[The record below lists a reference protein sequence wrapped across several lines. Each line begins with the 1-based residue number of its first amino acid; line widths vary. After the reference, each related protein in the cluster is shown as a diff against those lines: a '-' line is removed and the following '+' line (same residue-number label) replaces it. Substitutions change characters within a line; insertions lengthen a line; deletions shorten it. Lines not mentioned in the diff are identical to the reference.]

1 MLKERNTNPKTSVD
15 DIDSVSI
22 KLASPEKIR
31 QWSRGEVK
39 KPETLNYRTARSE
52 RDGLFCEKIF
62 GPEKDYECYCG
73 KYKGIRYKGIVC
85 EKCGVEITRS
95 IVRRERMG
103 HIELCVPVSHIWYLK
118 NMPSRIATIMGM
130 SASEVEK
137 VIYFAGYLVTKIDE
151 KEKTRLHKE
160 LDDEFKS
167 KMKNIVDEKTK
178 DALRD
183 LMATTKADIDMIY
196 VGKVLDENQYHKF
209 SYKFGSA
216 FEAAIGG
223 EAIYNILK
231 GLNIN
236 DLYKKLT
243 TDLEKATSVE
253 REKIIRRLGFINAMK
268 KSGVRPE
275 WTFIKALPVIPAA
288 LRPMVA
294 LDGGRQATSD
304 INDLYRRVINRNN
317 RLKKLYD
324 IKAPD
329 VILRNEKRI
338 LQEAVDA
345 LLDNSMKGNGPA
357 FSGINPGQKK
367 SLKSIADNLKG
378 KRGIFRQNLLGKR
391 VDYSG
396 RSVIVVGPDLKLN
409 QCGLPKH
416 MALELFKPFVISQIL
431 GKELA
436 FSIKGAN
443 RMIEDREEVVWSILE
458 DIIKGKYVLLNRA
471 PTLHRLSVQAFQPVL
486 IEGNAIQLHPLVCSP
501 FNADFD
507 GDTMSVHVPLSEEA
521 QYEAHNIMAS
531 DRNILKPGTGDA
543 TITGKMLDIVV
554 GSYWVTKIV
563 SDAIGADKYFES
575 PEAAI
580 TALNNDVISYRAPIK
595 VLAPVDPKFGEY
607 SGTLFDTTVGRIL
620 FNQLL
625 PNSITFINR
634 EINKQVMDSIID
646 ELIIKEGRNNVAP
659 IIDSIKKFGFSFAT
673 KSGITWSISDIQI
686 PEDKYKALEDAQEI
700 ADKTYDA
707 FNKGLLSETE
717 KHVKI
722 VRLWQ
727 AVQSQIEKMIPATLP
742 SNGPVNDMVLS
753 GARGSIGNIN
763 QMVGIKGL
771 IATAQGTT
779 IELPIKSS
787 FKEGLT
793 PIEYFIST
801 HGARKGMTDTALN
814 TAKAGYL
821 TRKLFILAQSVI
833 ITEADCKTH
842 DSITVTKKTASGIES
857 NFAKNVFARILA
869 EDVVDANGEVIFK
882 KGHLVSKNDSKVIG
896 KLNIESLQV
905 RSPLTCKTDRGVCAK
920 CYGSDLST
928 GELIDLGES
937 VGTVAAQAIGEPGTQ
952 LTMRTFHAGGVA
964 QAGGDITAGLPR
976 VEELFENRTPKNPAA
991 IASHDGMVT
1000 AVIEKSN
1007 EKVIRILPDV
1017 PVKASKKTG
1026 SELEFSVHPMRI
1038 VQVKV
1043 GQHVAK
1049 GQIMTDGSADVNEIY
1064 DYAGRDEAQAYI
1076 IGEVKKI
1083 YELQGDN
1090 LARKHIEIVVREM
1103 FNRIII
1109 TDKGD
1114 TDLSMGDV
1122 VETFEFVKT
1131 NKKSDDNNTM
1141 PAKGKTAIMGTM
1153 EGSLNRQSFLT
1164 AASFQNTNRIL
1175 VNASLKGQH
1184 DPLYGIMENTLI
1196 GRLIPAG
1203 TGFEGSKKQQDI
1215 FNLQAEIQAHY
1226 ETGAD
1231 EEVETYNIKRKTV

>member
-1 MLKERNTNPKTSVD
+1 
-15 DIDSVSI
+15 
-22 KLASPEKIR
+22 
-31 QWSRGEVK
+31 
-39 KPETLNYRTARSE
+39 
-52 RDGLFCEKIF
+52 
-62 GPEKDYECYCG
+62 
-73 KYKGIRYKGIVC
+73 
-85 EKCGVEITRS
+85 
-95 IVRRERMG
+95 
-103 HIELCVPVSHIWYLK
+103 
-118 NMPSRIATIMGM
+118 
-130 SASEVEK
+130 
-137 VIYFAGYLVTKIDE
+137 
-151 KEKTRLHKE
+151 
-160 LDDEFKS
+160 
-167 KMKNIVDEKTK
+167 
-178 DALRD
+178 
-183 LMATTKADIDMIY
+183 
-196 VGKVLDENQYHKF
+196 
-209 SYKFGSA
+209 
-216 FEAAIGG
+216 
-223 EAIYNILK
+223 
-231 GLNIN
+231 
-236 DLYKKLT
+236 
-243 TDLEKATSVE
+243 
-253 REKIIRRLGFINAMK
+253 
-268 KSGVRPE
+268 
-275 WTFIKALPVIPAA
+275 
-288 LRPMVA
+288 
-294 LDGGRQATSD
+294 
-304 INDLYRRVINRNN
+304 
-317 RLKKLYD
+317 
-324 IKAPD
+324 
-329 VILRNEKRI
+329 
-338 LQEAVDA
+338 
-345 LLDNSMKGNGPA
+345 
-357 FSGINPGQKK
+357 
-367 SLKSIADNLKG
+367 
-378 KRGIFRQNLLGKR
+378 
-391 VDYSG
+391 
-396 RSVIVVGPDLKLN
+396 
-409 QCGLPKH
+409 

-431 GKELA
+431 SKELA

-443 RMIEDREEVVWSILE
+443 RMIEDRDEEVWSILE
-458 DIIKGKYVLLNRA
+458 DIIKDKYVLLNRA

-531 DRNILKPGTGDA
+531 DKNILKPGSGDA
-543 TITGKMLDIVV
+543 TITNKMLDIVV
-554 GSYWVTKIV
+554 GAFWVTKMV
-563 SDAIGADKYFES
+563 SSEIGTDKYFES

-580 TALNNDVISYRAPIK
+580 IALNNKVISYRAPIK
-595 VLAPVDPKFGEY
+595 VLAPDEDKYAEY
-607 SGTLFDTTVGRIL
+607 KGQLFETTVGRIL

-625 PNSITFINR
+625 PENMDFINR
-634 EINKQVMDSIID
+634 EINKNVMNGIID

-673 KSGITWSISDIQI
+673 LSGITWSISDIQI
-686 PEDKYKALEDAQEI
+686 PEDKYKALDDAQKS
-700 ADKTYDA
+700 ADQIYEA
-707 FNKGLLSETE
+707 YNLGLLSDVE

-742 SNGPVNDMVLS
+742 SEGPVNDMVLS

-833 ITEADCKTH
+833 ITEGDCGTH
-842 DSITVTKKTASGIES
+842 DSIIATKKTASGIEA
-857 NFAKNVFARILA
+857 NFSKNIFGRILA
-869 EDVVDANGEVIFK
+869 SDIVDANGEIVFK
-882 KGHLVSKNDSKVIG
+882 KGHLINRNDSKTIE
-896 KLNIESLQV
+896 KLDIESVQV
-905 RSPLTCKTDRGVCAK
+905 RSPLTCKTDRGVCAH
-920 CYGSDLST
+920 CYGADLST
-928 GELIDLGES
+928 GELIDIGES

-964 QAGGDITAGLPR
+964 QVGGDITAGLPR
-976 VEELFENRTPKNPAA
+976 VEGLFENRTPKNPAA
-991 IASHDGMVT
+991 IASHDGVVM
-1000 AVIEKSN
+1000 AVIEKNN
-1007 EKVIRILPDV
+1007 EKIIRILPDV
-1017 PVKASKKTG
+1017 PLKASKKTG

-1043 GQHVAK
+1043 GQHVHK

-1064 DYAGRDEAQAYI
+1064 EYAGRDVAQAYI

-1109 TDKGD
+1109 TAKGD
-1114 TDLSMGDV
+1114 TEFSEGDV
-1122 VETFEFVKT
+1122 VETFEFIRT
-1131 NKKSDDNNTM
+1131 NKMAAEKNIM

-1203 TGFEGSKKQQDI
+1203 TGFVGSKKHQDI
-1215 FNLQAEIQAHY
+1215 VDLQTEIESHY
-1226 ETGAD
+1226 ESGSD
-1231 EEVETYNIKRKTV
+1231 EAEVYNIKRKTV

>member
-1 MLKERNTNPKTSVD
+1 
-15 DIDSVSI
+15 
-22 KLASPEKIR
+22 
-31 QWSRGEVK
+31 
-39 KPETLNYRTARSE
+39 
-52 RDGLFCEKIF
+52 
-62 GPEKDYECYCG
+62 
-73 KYKGIRYKGIVC
+73 
-85 EKCGVEITRS
+85 
-95 IVRRERMG
+95 
-103 HIELCVPVSHIWYLK
+103 
-118 NMPSRIATIMGM
+118 
-130 SASEVEK
+130 
-137 VIYFAGYLVTKIDE
+137 
-151 KEKTRLHKE
+151 
-160 LDDEFKS
+160 
-167 KMKNIVDEKTK
+167 
-178 DALRD
+178 
-183 LMATTKADIDMIY
+183 MATTKADIDMIN

-216 FEAAIGG
+216 FEAGIGG
-223 EAIYNILK
+223 EVIYNILK

-236 DLYKKLT
+236 DLFKKLN

-357 FSGINPGQKK
+357 FSGINPGQKR

-431 GKELA
+431 SKELA

-443 RMIEDREEVVWSILE
+443 RMIEDRDEEVWSILE
-458 DIIKGKYVLLNRA
+458 DIIKDKYVLLNRA

-531 DRNILKPGTGDA
+531 DKNILKPGSGDA
-543 TITGKMLDIVV
+543 TITNKMLDIVV
-554 GSYWVTKIV
+554 GAFWVTKMV
-563 SDAIGADKYFES
+563 SSEIGTDKYFES

-580 TALNNDVISYRAPIK
+580 IALNNKVISYRAPIK
-595 VLAPVDPKFGEY
+595 VLAPDEDKYAEY
-607 SGTLFDTTVGRIL
+607 KGQLFETTVGRIL

-625 PNSITFINR
+625 PENMDFINR
-634 EINKQVMDSIID
+634 EINKNVMNGIID

-673 KSGITWSISDIQI
+673 LSGITWSISDIQI
-686 PEDKYKALEDAQEI
+686 PEDKYKALDDAQKS
-700 ADKTYDA
+700 ADQIYEA
-707 FNKGLLSETE
+707 YNLGLLSDVE

-742 SNGPVNDMVLS
+742 SEGPVNDMVLS

-833 ITEADCKTH
+833 ITEGDCGTH
-842 DSITVTKKTASGIES
+842 DSIIATKKTASGIEA
-857 NFAKNVFARILA
+857 NFSKNIFGRILA
-869 EDVVDANGEVIFK
+869 SDIVDANGEIVFK
-882 KGHLVSKNDSKVIG
+882 KGHLINRNDSKTIE
-896 KLNIESLQV
+896 KLDIESVQV
-905 RSPLTCKTDRGVCAK
+905 RSPLTCKTDRGVCAH
-920 CYGSDLST
+920 CYGADLST
-928 GELIDLGES
+928 GELIDIGES

-964 QAGGDITAGLPR
+964 QVGGDITAGLPR
-976 VEELFENRTPKNPAA
+976 VEGLFENRTPKNPAA
-991 IASHDGMVT
+991 IASHDGVVM
-1000 AVIEKSN
+1000 AVIEKNN
-1007 EKVIRILPDV
+1007 EKIIRILPDV
-1017 PVKASKKTG
+1017 PLKASKKTG

-1043 GQHVAK
+1043 GQHVHK

-1064 DYAGRDEAQAYI
+1064 EYAGRDVAQAYI

-1109 TDKGD
+1109 TAKGD
-1114 TDLSMGDV
+1114 TEFSEGDV
-1122 VETFEFVKT
+1122 VETFEFIRT
-1131 NKKSDDNNTM
+1131 NKMAAEKNIM

-1203 TGFEGSKKQQDI
+1203 TGFVGSKKHQDI
-1215 FNLQAEIQAHY
+1215 VDLQTEIESHY
-1226 ETGAD
+1226 ESGSD
-1231 EEVETYNIKRKTV
+1231 EAEV